1 VTPAC
6 GDRTHGPAFA
16 WNVLLPAAALS
27 GTDGDDDMALQIDR
41 KKDVVTKLIVVS
53 SGGKRIIRK

>member
-1 VTPAC
+1 
-6 GDRTHGPAFA
+6 
-16 WNVLLPAAALS
+16 VLLPAAALS